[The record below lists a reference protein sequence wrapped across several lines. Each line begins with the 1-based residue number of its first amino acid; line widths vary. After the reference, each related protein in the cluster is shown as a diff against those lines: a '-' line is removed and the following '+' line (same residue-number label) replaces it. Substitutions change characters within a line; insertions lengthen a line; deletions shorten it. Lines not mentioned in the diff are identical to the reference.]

1 VKNPTKVSI
10 SNLLPPPLPL
20 ADALQLAKLARVPQA
35 RQESFFDLVHWTISL
50 VWMRDGRGVGVDV
63 AQLERVAEA
72 ARTLHQE
79 FGKLDPLG
87 TKWVERLSRR
97 TPWYNEWL
105 RDVPET
111 AFRLAHLL
119 SSTAGMSPP
128 RPLGVARPKHQK
140 SNRDKTRADV
150 MFLDF
155 LLRLK
160 KVASESGGK
169 LGVDPAH
176 PRGGYL
182 VDAVDLLKPHLPVGV
197 VPDKFPFSALKKAK
211 GATLLLPIA
220 EIDFYSLEPPA

>member
-1 VKNPTKVSI
+1 MKNPTEIFI
-10 SNLLPPPLPL
+10 SDPLPPPLPL
-20 ADALQLAKLARVPQA
+20 EEALQLATLARVPQEH
-35 RQESFFDLVHWTISL
+35 QESFFDMVHWTMSL
-50 VWMRDGRGVGVDV
+50 VWMRDIRAVGADG

-79 FGKLDPLG
+79 FGRLDSLG
-87 TKWVERLSRR
+87 TKWVERLWRR

-119 SSTAGMSPP
+119 SSAAGMSPP
-128 RPLGVARPKHQK
+128 RPPGGTPPKHQK

-155 LLRLK
+155 LHRLK
-160 KVASESGGK
+160 TVASESGGN
-169 LGVDPAH
+169 LSVDPAH
-176 PRGGYL
+176 QRGTL
-182 VDAVDLLKPHLPVGV
+182 VDAVDLLKPRLPVGF
-197 VPDKFPFSALKKAK
+197 VPDKFPFSAFKKTK
-211 GATLLLPIA
+211 GTSFVLPIS